1 MKTNCPV
8 CETELETKGGLLTC
22 ACGFVARNVY
32 QVERVRVKISTAA
45 RIAASRAR
53 IAKMHEEQGV
63 AWHATGKG
71 EA

>member
-8 CETELETKGGLLTC
+8 CETELETKSNLLTC
-22 ACGFVARNVY
+22 PCGFVARNVY
-32 QVERVRVKISTAA
+32 QVERLRTKIACAA
-45 RIAASRAR
+45 RIASSRAR

-63 AWHATGKG
+63 AWHVTGKG